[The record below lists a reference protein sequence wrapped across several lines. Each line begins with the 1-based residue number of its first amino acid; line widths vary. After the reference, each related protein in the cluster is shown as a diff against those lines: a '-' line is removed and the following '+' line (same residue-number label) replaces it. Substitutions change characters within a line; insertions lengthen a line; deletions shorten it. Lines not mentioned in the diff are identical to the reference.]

1 MNLFI
6 LNTIAFYL
14 TYWVVIS
21 NRKIKSLI
29 YMYQIERGLSNS
41 DILNVIKSDNHS
53 KLIENMSGV
62 NEKGF
67 EGFQESLLKINEHV
81 ENEKRLDE
89 DSEYRNREIS
99 KYRRGIKI
107 IYFVRGLKIACVTFL
122 TNLWIIAPAI
132 VIMATGSKYMLLL
145 SMLIVMTK
153 YSVDREYELKISVAY
168 FSGEEKLEMSSVR
181 IVIFLMVLIEALSTQ
196 LYFATYFL
204 LLNMIM

>member
-1 MNLFI
+1 
-6 LNTIAFYL
+6 
-14 TYWVVIS
+14 
-21 NRKIKSLI
+21 
-29 YMYQIERGLSNS
+29 MYQIERGLSNS

-107 IYFVRGLKIACVTFL
+107 IYFVRGLKIACMTFL

-181 IVIFLMVLIEALSTQ
+181 IAIFLMVLIEALSTQ

>member
-29 YMYQIERGLSNS
+29 YMYRIERELSNS
-41 DILNVIKSDNHS
+41 DILNVIKADNHN
-53 KLIENMSGV
+53 KLIESMSGL
-62 NEKGF
+62 NEEGF

-81 ENEKRLDE
+81 ENEKRLDG

-99 KYRRGIKI
+99 KYRRGVKI

-153 YSVDREYELKISVAY
+153 YSVDREYELKRSVSY

-181 IVIFLMVLIEALSTQ
+181 IAIFLMVLIEALSTQ

-204 LLNMIM
+204 LLSMII